1 MTFISG
7 GWTQARFD
15 AQNIFLTTNPAFD
28 TGSTIDQHTY
38 NGAFIGGG
46 TEYRLPWWQGLT
58 WKTEYRFN
66 WYRADD
72 LPILFHGIDTGLSE
86 HNEKFVQTV
95 TTSLVWRFNFG
106 GPVVARY

>member
-1 MTFISG
+1 MARDWQDLFITG
-7 GWTQARFD
+7 INPVIPAGLFID
-15 AQNIFLTTNPAFD
+15 A
-28 TGSTIDQHTY
+28 HTY
-38 NGAFIGGG
+38 NGWFIGGG
-46 TEYRLPWWQGLT
+46 TEYRLPFAQNLT

-66 WYRADD
+66 QYRADD
-72 LPILFHGIDTGLSE
+72 LPILLNNGLASGIGE